1 MRVRRVPGG
10 EPRPGARFEGPAL
23 LHRASIAALL
33 ALSLACAGA
42 PSSPAPGRS
51 RVFGTLR
58 LVPHEGVPQ
67 QTGGGGSYSSIR
79 LRDAALVDY
88 STPGFA
94 VVYLAEGTQPGGS
107 VSIAVRDTL
116 VEPRLE
122 PATLA
127 VGAGGRIVLE
137 NASATSHIVSY
148 PAARLVRRL
157 EPGARIEIEVPQEGE
172 QGLFLLDVPD
182 AVCTLFA
189 APGRFSVVSTSGDYE
204 LRNLEPGAAL
214 LRAWHPRFPPVGR
227 RVEVAPDTSLRVD
240 LEMGVGV
247 GPDGAPEGLA
257 R

>member
-1 MRVRRVPGG
+1 MPGKG
-10 EPRPGARFEGPAL
+10 
-23 LHRASIAALL
+23 
-33 ALSLACAGA
+33 
-42 PSSPAPGRS
+42 

-58 LVPHEGVPQ
+58 LVPHEGVPHAS
-67 QTGGGGSYSSIR
+67 GGGGSYGSRR
-79 LRDAALVDY
+79 LRDTELVDY

-94 VVYLAEGTQPGGS
+94 VVYVAEGAPPGGS

-122 PATLA
+122 PAALA

-137 NASATSHIVSY
+137 NASASSHIVSY

-157 EPGARIEIEVPQEGE
+157 EPGGRIEIPVPQAGE

-182 AVCTLFA
+182 AAATLFA
-189 APGRFSVVSTSGDYE
+189 APGRYAVVSTSGAFALDD
-204 LRNLEPGAAL
+204 LEPGAVE

-227 RVEVAPDTSLRVD
+227 RVDLAADTSLQVD
-240 LEMGVGV
+240 FEMGVGI
-247 GPDGAPEGLA
+247 GPDGAPEDPA